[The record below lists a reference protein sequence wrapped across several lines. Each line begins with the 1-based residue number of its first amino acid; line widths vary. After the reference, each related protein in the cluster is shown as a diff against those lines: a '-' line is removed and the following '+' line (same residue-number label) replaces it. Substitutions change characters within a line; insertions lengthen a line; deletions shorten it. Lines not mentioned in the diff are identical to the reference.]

1 MTALIKIDKIGED
14 LHLFNLY
21 SDINNFTAPFAM
33 NVTRN
38 ELLGKDNTVD
48 GYPTDQ
54 LPNLATV
61 VRVMAIDEGI
71 FLDINV

>member
-1 MTALIKIDKIGED
+1 MTALIKIDKIGVD

-21 SDINNFTAPFAM
+21 SDINNFTAPFAT

-38 ELLGKDNTVD
+38 ELLGKANTVG

-54 LPNLATV
+54 LPDLATV

>member
-21 SDINNFTAPFAM
+21 SDINNFTAPFAT
-33 NVTRN
+33 NVTRD
-38 ELLGKDNTVD
+38 ELLDKTGNG
-48 GYPTDQ
+48 GYATDQ
-54 LPNLATV
+54 LPDLATV

>member
-1 MTALIKIDKIGED
+1 MTALIKIDTIGED

-21 SDINNFTAPFAM
+21 SDINNFTALFAT
-33 NVTRN
+33 NVTRD
-38 ELLGKDNTVD
+38 ELLGKDKVD

-54 LPNLATV
+54 LPDLATV
-61 VRVMAIDEGI
+61 VRVMAIDEGV

>member
-21 SDINNFTAPFAM
+21 SDINNFTAPFAT
-33 NVTRN
+33 NVTRD
-38 ELLGKDNTVD
+38 ELLGKDKIY

-54 LPNLATV
+54 IPNLATV
-61 VRVMAIDEGI
+61 IRVMAIDEGI

>member
-1 MTALIKIDKIGED
+1 MTALIKIDTIGED

-21 SDINNFTAPFAM
+21 SDINNFTAPFATS
-33 NVTRN
+33 VTRD
-38 ELLGKDNTVD
+38 ELLGKDKAY

-54 LPNLATV
+54 LPDLATV
-61 VRVMAIDEGI
+61 VRVMAIDEGV

>member
-1 MTALIKIDKIGED
+1 MTALIKIDTIGKD

-21 SDINNFTAPFAM
+21 SDINNFTAPFAT

-38 ELLGKDNTVD
+38 ELLGKDEVD

-54 LPNLATV
+54 LPDLATV

>member
-1 MTALIKIDKIGED
+1 MTALIKIDTIGED

-33 NVTRN
+33 NVTRD
-38 ELLGKDNTVD
+38 ELLGNDKVD

-54 LPNLATV
+54 IPNLATV